1 MFFLHKDKPKDD
13 NQQDQKSA
21 PATAPVVEPA
31 DDDQTQA
38 TQPASQAVE
47 SQAPDVELMERQVH
61 ALANGHPVPEAPNPP
76 SAAEAD
82 GGDAP
87 ESAIPIIP
95 ATPASD
101 PQQVDGMEYEPV
113 MITPDSSDQ
122 TDAAPQE
129 LPVITLP
136 PESGQPDG
144 PALQPTPDEP
154 PVLPAAA
161 QVPDEPTVVAAD
173 IPPITAEST
182 VAQWLDHPVGGVIFR
197 DMLNQAGQNESVVKI
212 VRHMQMQRLVSMSG
226 GRFTQDMLADMVRRA
241 NAGRDEIETVG
252 TDTSEPAADTSTTD
266 TGHTQEPDAT
276 EAEAEP
282 TPPAAAA
289 SLTPAPPSALA
300 QAWQERPTAG
310 RFDGKTI
317 IVTGAGSG
325 IGKAVASRIVREGGQ
340 VVAVDISEERLAGL
354 QDELGPAVKTV
365 AGDITSEGTIATI
378 VNTTGDTVHGLANVA
393 GIMDNMTP
401 LHEMSDDI
409 WNKIMNVNL
418 NGMMKLSR
426 AILPLMLAN
435 HAGAIVNVGSEAS
448 LKASMA
454 GTAYTV
460 SKHAVAGLTKS
471 MAFMYGPSGIRTN
484 MVAPGAVMTNIE
496 ASFASDLGAERVNS
510 ILATMP
516 APAEASHL
524 AASICFLLSDD
535 SVNINGALLPSDG
548 GWSVQ

>member
-1 MFFLHKDKPKDD
+1 MFFLHKDKPDKPKDD

-31 DDDQTQA
+31 DSNQNQA
-38 TQPASQAVE
+38 TPADNPTAEGQV
-47 SQAPDVELMERQVH
+47 PDVDLLERQVH
-61 ALANGHPVPEAPNPP
+61 ALANGHPVPEAPTPP
-76 SAAEAD
+76 SMVELHEAD
-82 GGDAP
+82 ASEPTQDSSP
-87 ESAIPIIP
+87 ESSDIPIIP
-95 ATPASD
+95 AAPASD
-101 PQQVDGMEYEPV
+101 PQHIDGMEYEPV
-113 MITPDSSDQ
+113 MITPDSTDQ
-122 TDAAPQE
+122 PEPQQSE

-136 PESGQPDG
+136 QTTEE
-144 PALQPTPDEP
+144 PAEP
-154 PVLPAAA
+154 VAQPAAA
-161 QVPDEPTVVAAD
+161 ASVANESAEAPAGIPVPA
-173 IPPITAEST
+173 ITAEST

-197 DMLNQAGQNESVVKI
+197 DMLKQAGQNESVVKI

-226 GRFTQDMLADMVRRA
+226 GRFTQDMLDDMVRQA
-241 NAGRDEIETVG
+241 NDGQSVAENIEGQPELTP
-252 TDTSEPAADTSTTD
+252 E
-266 TGHTQEPDAT
+266 TQAVAPIA
-276 EAEAEP
+276 
-282 TPPAAAA
+282 PPA
-289 SLTPAPPSALA
+289 PSAGE
-300 QAWQERPTAG
+300 QAWQEQPTAG

-340 VVAVDISEERLAGL
+340 VIAVDISEERLTEL
-354 QDELGPAVKTV
+354 QNELPGSSVKTV

-378 VNTTGDTVHGLANVA
+378 INTTGDAVHGLANVA
-393 GIMDNMTP
+393 GVMDNMTP
-401 LHEMSDDI
+401 LHEMSDEI
-409 WNKIMNVNL
+409 WNKVMNVNL

-426 AILPLMLAN
+426 AVLPLMLASHN
-435 HAGAIVNVGSEAS
+435 GTIVNVGSEAS

-460 SKHAVAGLTKS
+460 SKHAVMGLTKS

-535 SVNINGALLPSDG
+535 SVNINGAVLPSDG